1 MKRTMTSSLMAIA
14 SAGLLALIPS
24 FTEASAVTAAVSAPA
39 STTTP
44 AAAPGQLLVGYAAG
58 ATGAQRVGA
67 RAAVQGALLERVVP
81 ARADR
86 AEVELVTLP
95 AGMPLEA
102 AIRRLRSQPGVAYA
116 EPNWVVST
124 GQTTS
129 SDDPLYINGSLW
141 GMYGDATTPANEFG
155 SQAGEAWAAGATG
168 AKAVYVGVID
178 EGIDVNHPD
187 LDANVWTNPLDL
199 VDGVDNDGNGYIDDV
214 NGWDFHNNDRTVYD
228 GGNAD
233 KHGTHVAGTIGAE
246 RNGVGVV
253 GAAWDVTLISA
264 KFLGPNGGY
273 TSNAIK
279 AVNYLTDLKT
289 RQKLDIVASNNSWGG
304 GGYSQ
309 ALHDAIIR
317 GAKANILF
325 IAAAGNDGTN
335 NDTTVRYPSAYNTK
349 IATSTEQIAASYD
362 AVIAVAA
369 ITSTGG
375 LASWSNFGATTV
387 DLGAPGAGITSTLP
401 KNSYGTYSGTSM
413 ATPHVSGAAVVLAAR
428 SDTARGGNLRSA
440 LLTTTPT
447 ASLTG
452 RTVTGGRLNL
462 SPAVTVVNAAPTASF
477 TTTCTDLSCTF
488 TDASND
494 TDGTITSWAWTFGD
508 LSTSTAQVPA
518 HTYAAGG
525 TYTVT
530 LTVTDNG
537 GATATATGTVTVTL
551 PAAPAEGPT
560 SAIVKEVQHRLYGG
574 KTNSNNLEISVTVTN
589 NLGTVLSGASVT
601 IDVLRDGAKVASGT
615 ATTNTAGVATFTLKN
630 PAKGCY
636 ITDVTNVV
644 SGSLTFERTGA
655 YTGICKA

>member
-1 MKRTMTSSLMAIA
+1 MKRTTTNSLMAIA
-14 SAGLLALIPS
+14 SVGLLALIPS
-24 FTEASAVTAAVSAPA
+24 FSEASAATASVGAPA

-58 ATGAQRVGA
+58 ATRAERVGA
-67 RAAVQGALLERVVP
+67 RAAVQGTLLERVVP

-102 AIRRLRSQPGVAYA
+102 AIQRLRSQPGVAYA
-116 EPNWVVST
+116 EPNWVVSI
-124 GQTTS
+124 GQT
-129 SDDPLYINGSLW
+129 SDDPLYTNGSLW
-141 GMYGDATTPANEFG
+141 GMYGDATTPANQFG
-155 SQAGEAWAAGATG
+155 SQAGEAWATGATG
-168 AKAVYVGVID
+168 SKTVYVGVID

-187 LDANVWTNPLDL
+187 LDANVWTNPHDP
-199 VDGVDNDGNGYIDDV
+199 VDGIDNDGNGYIDDV

-228 GGNAD
+228 GGTAD

-246 RNGVGVV
+246 RNDVGVV

-264 KFLGPNGGY
+264 KFLGPSGGY

-279 AVNYLTDLKT
+279 AVNFLTDLKA
-289 RQKLDIVASNNSWGG
+289 RHGLDIVASNNSWGG

-335 NDTTVRYPSAYNTK
+335 NDTTVRYPSAYDTTK
-349 IATSTEQIAASYD
+349 STSTEKTAATYD
-362 AVIAVAA
+362 AVISVAA

-375 LASWSNFGATTV
+375 LASWSNFGATSV

-428 SDTARGGNLRSA
+428 SNTARGVNLRSA
-440 LLTTTPT
+440 LLTTKPT
-447 ASLTG
+447 ESLTG
-452 RTVTGGRLNL
+452 KTVTGGRLDL
-462 SPAVTVVNAAPTASF
+462 SPAVTVVNAAPAATF
-477 TTTCTDLSCTF
+477 TTNCADLFCTF
-488 TDASND
+488 TDTSTD
-494 TDGTITSWAWTFGD
+494 TDGTIVSWVWTFGD
-508 LSTSTAQVPA
+508 GATSTERHPSR
-518 HTYAAGG
+518 TYAAGG

-530 LTVTDNG
+530 LTVTDNQG
-537 GATATATGTVTVTL
+537 TTATASGTVTLT
-551 PAAPAEGPT
+551 AAPADGPT

-574 KTNSNNLEISVTVTN
+574 RTNSNNLDISVTVTN
-589 NLGTVLSGASVT
+589 NAGTVLSGASVT
-601 IDVLRDGAKVASGT
+601 IDVLRDGTKVASGT
-615 ATTNTAGVATFTLKN
+615 ATTNSAGVAIFTLKN

-636 ITDVTNVV
+636 ATDVRNVV
-644 SGSLTFERTGA
+644 SGSLTFQRTDP
-655 YTGICKA
+655 YTGVCKN